1 MNPIRTV
8 LGNASVA
15 ASLYLLLQ
23 IVNVDYQDVKTQW
36 RFVLFSFLYWNF
48 SIRRTESVV
57 WASFCKV
64 EIILFIFGFRR
75 KRSLE
80 TEVDKLNSSKAE
92 LQRDIR

>member
-1 MNPIRTV
+1 MEVCFIF
-8 LGNASVA
+8 L
-15 ASLYLLLQ
+15 SLLEL
-23 IVNVDYQDVKTQW
+23 
-36 RFVLFSFLYWNF
+36 

-64 EIILFIFGFRR
+64 EIILYIFGFRR